1 MNPGMGMGAIPADP
15 GVRFEGGFYT
25 GNIRV
30 GVDLYALITA
40 PRDRGRHEPVAWNS
54 MNKRVEKAC
63 SFTDGAA
70 NTKAMAN
77 GGSAIAKWA
86 LALNIEGIND
96 WYLPS
101 RDELEL
107 IYRHFKPGARPNY
120 YVYRN
125 GENANSVPKGFPYSS
140 GNPEQTTIPWFREGN
155 AEALANE
162 WFWSSTQYS
171 AHLAWG
177 QFFNEGCQDLTTKE
191 SAGWAVAVRRVK
203 VAVERQ
209 PPDRVARPALTI
221 PFGWPSE

>member
-1 MNPGMGMGAIPADP
+1 VPVDDRQILSACHVSKGNIMNSRIGSFEMLADP
-15 GVRFEGGFYT
+15 GVRFEGGIYT

-40 PRDRGRHEPVAWNS
+40 PKDRGRHEPAAWNGS
-54 MNKRVEKAC
+54 NNLVEKAY
-63 SFTDGAA
+63 SFFDGAA
-70 NTKAMAN
+70 NTKAMASN
-77 GGSAIAKWA
+77 GSAIAKWA
-86 LALNIEGIND
+86 LALNIDGIND

-107 IYRHFKPGARPNY
+107 IYRHFKPTARPNY

-125 GENANSVPKGFPYSS
+125 GENTNSVPKGSPYSGGS
-140 GNPEQTTIPWFREGN
+140 PAQTTTSCFREGN

-177 QFFNEGCQDLTTKE
+177 QFFNEGCQDLTTKD

-203 VAVERQ
+203 VHG
-209 PPDRVARPALTI
+209 D
-221 PFGWPSE
+221 S

>member
-1 MNPGMGMGAIPADP
+1 MNSRIDSCEMPADP

-30 GVDLYALITA
+30 SNDLYALIIA
-40 PRDRGRHEPVAWNS
+40 PKDHGRHEPAAWNGA
-54 MNKRVEKAC
+54 NNLIEKAC

-70 NTKAMAN
+70 NTKAMAG
-77 GGSAIAKWA
+77 GGSAIARWA
-86 LALNIEGIND
+86 LALNIDGIND

-107 IYRHFKPGARPNY
+107 IYRHLKPTARPNY

-125 GENANSVPKGFPYSS
+125 GENANSVPRGSPYS
-140 GNPEQTTIPWFREGN
+140 GARPEQTTTSCFREGN

-177 QFFNEGCQDLTTKE
+177 QFFDEGCQDLSSKD
-191 SAGWAVAVRRVK
+191 SAGWAAAVRRVK
-203 VAVERQ
+203 LHDHR
-209 PPDRVARPALTI
+209 
-221 PFGWPSE
+221 